1 MDFYAE
7 QDCFK
12 AVETGDSG
20 PSRLSQQGESNVVPV
35 DFYYVIPDGKLVVGG
50 VFLNSPLTN
59 LSAPAFL

>member
-1 MDFYAE
+1 M
-7 QDCFK
+7 
-12 AVETGDSG
+12 GDSG
-20 PSRLSQQGESNVVPV
+20 PGRLSQQGESNAVPV